1 MDKALQQ
8 KSKVLVLL
16 LSISAFFASLNQNI
30 YSPLIPLIRDTF
42 DTTIFWVNLTVSG
55 FIFIISIMQVILGT
69 FIDSANQKK
78 LMITSL
84 LITSISTLFCAFTT
98 NFMVFFV
105 ARMFQAIGT
114 GMIPLIAVNVIAYLF
129 EGAERGD
136 AMGTYQ
142 ILLTLAPAL
151 APILGGFIGQYYNYS
166 GVFLFLFVIS
176 MTLLIFLGYKL
187 PTLNSKQLSDNK
199 NKAQTLLKYQ
209 ILWANKKGMS
219 VIGIGFFVFLVYF
232 SILTYLPVLLHDHY
246 QISLQII
253 GLLYLPLTISM
264 IIGSTLFKKLQRR
277 FNLEK
282 LYRAI
287 LYLMPFFIILF
298 GLMMKKNIIILSII
312 LFIYGVL
319 LGFSPPLFSTIISS
333 QYTNEKG
340 LALGIFNF
348 VRYCGMAIGAGIVG
362 ISFLSSSSL
371 FLILGIVFL
380 VISFMIN
387 QILK

>member
-42 DTTIFWVNLTVSG
+42 DTTIFWVDLTVSG

-151 APILGGFIGQYYNYS
+151 APIL
-166 GVFLFLFVIS
+166 
-176 MTLLIFLGYKL
+176 
-187 PTLNSKQLSDNK
+187 
-199 NKAQTLLKYQ
+199 
-209 ILWANKKGMS
+209 
-219 VIGIGFFVFLVYF
+219 
-232 SILTYLPVLLHDHY
+232 
-246 QISLQII
+246 
-253 GLLYLPLTISM
+253 
-264 IIGSTLFKKLQRR
+264 
-277 FNLEK
+277 
-282 LYRAI
+282 
-287 LYLMPFFIILF
+287 
-298 GLMMKKNIIILSII
+298 
-312 LFIYGVL
+312 
-319 LGFSPPLFSTIISS
+319 
-333 QYTNEKG
+333 
-340 LALGIFNF
+340 
-348 VRYCGMAIGAGIVG
+348 
-362 ISFLSSSSL
+362 
-371 FLILGIVFL
+371 
-380 VISFMIN
+380 
-387 QILK
+387 